1 MPALT
6 IDYQHMKFLNTQIKG
21 FMIRS
26 LFGATALL
34 MSILFAGSVSANI
47 TVADY
52 MTLRAEAKT
61 GDKSADARWRYYI
74 IGLMDGIQAVQAP
87 AEAEGVKLHFCIPV
101 TLPISP
107 KFLDAFIQE
116 AIGRLSAKGLLA
128 ERISQPMALLVA
140 LELKTAF
147 PCSE

>member
-1 MPALT
+1 MENR
-6 IDYQHMKFLNTQIKG
+6 NTQTIHPL
-21 FMIRS
+21 IRN
-26 LFGATALL
+26 LCVAAVLCVGV
-34 MSILFAGSVSANI
+34 IFAPPASANI
-47 TVADY
+47 TIAEY

-61 GDKSADARWRYYI
+61 GNKSADARWRYYI

-87 AEAEGVKLHFCIPV
+87 AASSGVTLHFCMPD
-101 TLPISP
+101 TLPVSP

-116 AIGRLSAKGLLA
+116 AIGRLSAKGILA

-147 PCSE
+147 PCPE